1 MFGDHASYIVP
12 SYLITGLVMLGL
24 IAWIR
29 LNYRRHKKELK
40 ALDAKG
46 VKRASAI

>member
-1 MFGDHASYIVP
+1 MFGDHASYIVS
-12 SYLITGLVMLGL
+12 SYLVTALVVFGL

-29 LNYRRHKKELK
+29 ITHRRHKKELK

-46 VKRASAI
+46 VKRASAK